1 MSGDDQTQNPGRV
14 PHLPRGT
21 SPGEA
26 QLGPRDADSARG
38 NFERF
43 ARGEPIAV
51 DVGEIER
58 ELGSL
63 WQEASHAGGGQTGAV
78 ARAALWNLVIPARG
92 RDALARTKALVD
104 AIAPAV
110 PVRAI
115 TLCLDDAAGGGDLSA
130 TIESNVVSQPGGGR
144 MVYSEEITL
153 VGPAGS
159 EAHFGAM
166 VRALQVPGVRTA
178 TLWMDAAMP
187 TELLT
192 RELLPVTR
200 RLIVDTASCSGPLQL
215 QDLDRLAA
223 RMHPRPVADLG
234 WLRLSSFR
242 LLFAGLFDPPVGGGP
257 LRGAT
262 RLAVRHRSGGDVS
275 AFLVVAWLGQLL
287 GWEPLCSAQTS
298 DGGRRFD
305 FDRPGGGLVEAFVV
319 PTAGACDQSAILA
332 IELASG
338 SDAYVVQREAI
349 DQARLQL
356 PIAPARAV
364 KLDTYSD
371 ADICVAAL
379 GPRGRD
385 PLFARCLAY
394 AGRLWALG
402 AGRKTGTLGGL
413 PQPPR

>member
-1 MSGDDQTQNPGRV
+1 MSGGD
-14 PHLPRGT
+14 
-21 SPGEA
+21 
-26 QLGPRDADSARG
+26 DSAHA

-63 WQEASHAGGGQTGAV
+63 WQAASHAGEGTAAV

-92 RDALARTKALVD
+92 REELATTKALVD

-115 TLCLDDAAGGGDLSA
+115 MLCLDDAAGSSDLAA

-144 MVYSEEITL
+144 VVYSEEITL
-153 VGPAGS
+153 VGPSGA

-187 TELLT
+187 STLLT

-200 RLIVDTASCSGPLQL
+200 RLIVDTGTCRGPLHL
-215 QDLDRLAA
+215 QDLQRLAA
-223 RMHPRPVADLG
+223 RMSPRPVADLG
-234 WLRLSSFR
+234 WLRLGSFR

-257 LRGAT
+257 LRSAT
-262 RLAVRHRSGGDVS
+262 RLAVRHRGGGEVS
-275 AFLVVAWLGQLL
+275 ALLLVSWLGELL
-287 GWEPLCSAQTS
+287 GWRPLRAAETP
-298 DGGRRFD
+298 DGGLRFD
-305 FDRPGGGLVEAFVV
+305 FDRPDGGSLEVFII
-319 PTAGACDQSAILA
+319 PTAGACDQSAILS

-338 SDAYVVQREAI
+338 GDEYVVSREAI

-371 ADICVAAL
+371 ADLCVAAL

-385 PLFARCLAY
+385 PLFARCLEY
-394 AGRLWALG
+394 AGRLWALEPR
-402 AGRKTGTLGGL
+402 GR
-413 PQPPR
+413 R

>member
-1 MSGDDQTQNPGRV
+1 MTGGDD
-14 PHLPRGT
+14 
-21 SPGEA
+21 
-26 QLGPRDADSARG
+26 SAHA

-58 ELGSL
+58 ELGAL
-63 WQEASHAGGGQTGAV
+63 WQAASHAGEGTGAV

-92 RDALARTKALVD
+92 REELATTKALVD

-115 TLCLDDAAGGGDLSA
+115 MLCLDDAAGGGELAA

-144 MVYSEEITL
+144 VVYSEEITL
-153 VGPAGS
+153 VGPTGA

-187 TELLT
+187 STLLT
-192 RELLPVTR
+192 RELMPVTR
-200 RLIVDTASCSGPLQL
+200 RLIVDTGTCAGPLHL
-215 QDLDRLAA
+215 QDLQRLAA
-223 RMHPRPVADLG
+223 RMSPRPVADLG
-234 WLRLSSFR
+234 WLRLASFR

-257 LRGAT
+257 LRSAT
-262 RLAVRHRSGGDVS
+262 RLAVRHRAGGDVS
-275 AFLVVAWLGQLL
+275 ALLLVSWLGELL
-287 GWEPLCSAQTS
+287 GWRPLRAAETP
-298 DGGRRFD
+298 DGGLRFD
-305 FDRPGGGLVEAFVV
+305 FDRPDGGSLEALVI
-319 PTAGACDQSAILA
+319 PTAGACDQSAILS

-338 SDAYVVQREAI
+338 SDEYVVSREAI
-349 DQARLQL
+349 DQARLRL
-356 PIAPARAV
+356 PIAPARTV
-364 KLDTYSD
+364 KLDAYSD

-385 PLFARCLAY
+385 PLFARCLEY
-394 AGRLWALG
+394 AGRLWALE
-402 AGRKTGTLGGL
+402 GRSTRE
-413 PQPPR
+413 P

>member
-1 MSGDDQTQNPGRV
+1 M
-14 PHLPRGT
+14 T
-21 SPGEA
+21 SS
-26 QLGPRDADSARG
+26 DDSAHA

-63 WQEASHAGGGQTGAV
+63 WQAASHAGEGTGAV

-92 RDALARTKALVD
+92 REELAATKALVD

-115 TLCLDDAAGGGDLSA
+115 MLCLDDAAGSGELAA

-144 MVYSEEITL
+144 VVYSEEITL
-153 VGPAGS
+153 VGPTGA

-187 TELLT
+187 STLLT
-192 RELLPVTR
+192 RELMPVTR
-200 RLIVDTASCSGPLQL
+200 RLIVDTGTCTGPLHL
-215 QDLDRLAA
+215 QDLQRLAA
-223 RMHPRPVADLG
+223 RMSPRPVADLG
-234 WLRLSSFR
+234 WLRLGSFR
-242 LLFAGLFDPPVGGGP
+242 LLFAGLFDPPVGGAP
-257 LRGAT
+257 LRSAT
-262 RLAVRHRSGGDVS
+262 RLAVRHRAGGDVS
-275 AFLVVAWLGQLL
+275 ALLLVSWLGELL
-287 GWEPLCSAQTS
+287 GWRPLRAAETP
-298 DGGRRFD
+298 DGGLRFD
-305 FDRPGGGLVEAFVV
+305 FDRPDGGSLEAFIV
-319 PTAGACDQSAILA
+319 PTAGACDQSAILS

-338 SDAYVVQREAI
+338 GDEYVVSREAI

-364 KLDTYSD
+364 KLDAYSD
-371 ADICVAAL
+371 ADLCVAAL

-385 PLFARCLAY
+385 PLFARCLEY
-394 AGRLWALG
+394 AGRLRALEARS
-402 AGRKTGTLGGL
+402 AGSR
-413 PQPPR
+413 R